1 MGAGSIIQTFEDFDV
16 ALIKYRVTAV
26 RTPESPE
33 MWNNIGMCFFGKG
46 KLVAAI
52 ACLKK
57 AVYLAPAQWKISYN
71 LGLAHMHHT
80 QYVSAFHF
88 LSAAINFKK
97 DHALSFMLLGTTLMY
112 LDDAQNGRKA
122 FQKAIELDN
131 TNPLIFLNYAALLY
145 NDGDL
150 QAAGEQHSLYERC
163 AKANPKIV
171 DDFGAAELEDLS
183 QKIFTAV
190 NLGIP
195 PSKNGPTTPDPADP
209 ATPDKLRVTP
219 DRKEEKDLDPT
230 TPEVADRGTPVVE
243 RGESGA

>member
-1 MGAGSIIQTFEDFDV
+1 MHAATTRRAV
-16 ALIKYRVTAV
+16 LNAV
-26 RTPESPE
+26 RTPESAE

-71 LGLAHMHHT
+71 LGLVHMHNT

-112 LDDAQNGRKA
+112 LDDAQNGKKA
-122 FQKAIELDN
+122 FEKAVELDN
-131 TNPLIFLNYAALLY
+131 TNPLIYINFSALLY
-145 NDGDL
+145 NEGDL
-150 QAAGEQHSLYERC
+150 QAAGEQHSLYQRC
-163 AKANPKIV
+163 AKANPTIV
-171 DDFGAAELEDLS
+171 EDFGASELGALS
-183 QKIFTAV
+183 EKLFTAI

-195 PSKNGPTTPDPADP
+195 PSDKSDKGDPNASSTANAEPDPE
-209 ATPDKLRVTP
+209 TPEKLRDPDTP
-219 DRKEEKDLDPT
+219 DRKVDDDKRPT
-230 TPEVADRGTPVVE
+230 
-243 RGESGA
+243 